1 MKADHGRYFVIMY
14 KMSKLH
20 EERKW
25 ERNKTKK
32 IRKKG
37 EEDINTWKIIS
48 GQLWIPNY
56 IIEYKGTAV
65 KL

>member
-1 MKADHGRYFVIMY
+1 
-14 KMSKLH
+14 MSKLH

-32 IRKKG
+32 GRKKE
-37 EEDINTWKIIS
+37 EEDIDTWKIIS
-48 GQLWIPNY
+48 GQLWIPNC